1 MSSSNQRLIVA
12 LDVSDRSAALKVI
25 EQLSGLIRVFKVGN
39 QLFTAEG
46 PALVREIVGAGLDV
60 FLDLKFHDI
69 PNTVAGAVSSA
80 CRLGVAITNV
90 HASGGLEM
98 MKAAAAAAGADVKS
112 KTPRLAGF
120 GKRSPDAQTA
130 PTDEQLRPAVI
141 GVTVLT
147 SMDQRSLA
155 QVGVPI
161 DPVSQAVTLAKLV
174 REAGLDGVVASPQ
187 EVAPIREH
195 LGNSDFIIVTP
206 GVRPAGS
213 AIGDQKRV
221 GSPAQAI
228 RDGADYLVIG
238 RPITASPDPRA
249 RVERILEEIQ

>member
-1 MSSSNQRLIVA
+1 MSSSNQRVIVA
-12 LDVSDRSAALKVI
+12 LDVADRAAALRLI
-25 EQLSGLIRVFKVGN
+25 EQLNGLISVFKVGN

-46 PALVREIVGAGLDV
+46 PGLVREISGAGLDV

-69 PNTVAGAVSSA
+69 PNTVAGAVGSA
-80 CRLGVAITNV
+80 CRLGVAMTNV

-98 MKAAAAAAGADVKS
+98 MKAAAGAAGADVKS

-120 GKRSPDAQTA
+120 GGQRPGSQAGRN
-130 PTDEQLRPAVI
+130 DEQLRPAVI

-147 SMDQRSLA
+147 SMDQRTLT
-155 QVGVPI
+155 QVGVPL
-161 DPVSQAVTLAKLV
+161 DPISQAVMLAGLA
-174 REAGLDGVVASPQ
+174 RQAGLDGVVASPQ

-195 LGNSDFIIVTP
+195 VRDADFIIVTP

-213 AIGDQKRV
+213 ATGDQKRI

-249 RVERILEEIQ
+249 TAERILQEIQ